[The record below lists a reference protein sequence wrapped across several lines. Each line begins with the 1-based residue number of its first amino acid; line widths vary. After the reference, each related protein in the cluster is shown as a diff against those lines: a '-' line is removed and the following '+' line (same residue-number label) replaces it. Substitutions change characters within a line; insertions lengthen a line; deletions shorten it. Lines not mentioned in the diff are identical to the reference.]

1 LKSNT
6 KIIDENR
13 TINYIR
19 EYVIGNNLKTQC
31 FIFGII
37 LSLLIMF
44 PTNVYAEHIE
54 AFAQYPDIVQL
65 SSEKFIITIDD
76 NSYNMYYG
84 YHGSLDSMASD
95 EPQPKLS
102 SMTIN
107 QERKSLEI
115 TFDEILSNNVFWI
128 KMPDEVIS
136 AEKGHFQLLID
147 GVETRYDLTR
157 FPNDY
162 ALGMIIP
169 KGGEHI
175 VIIGT
180 TVIPEFGTITMTIL
194 VVAIISIVVVT
205 TKSRV
210 ITRF

>member
-1 LKSNT
+1 
-6 KIIDENR
+6 
-13 TINYIR
+13 
-19 EYVIGNNLKTQC
+19 
-31 FIFGII
+31 
-37 LSLLIMF
+37 MF

-65 SSEKFIITIDD
+65 SSEKFIITLDD
-76 NSYNMYYG
+76 DSYDMYYG
-84 YHGSLDSMASD
+84 YHGSLDSMVSD

-115 TFDEILSNNVFWI
+115 TFDEVLSNSVFWVR
-128 KMPDEVIS
+128 MPDEVIS
-136 AEKGHFQLLID
+136 AEKGYFQLFID

-169 KGGEHI
+169 KNAHHI
-175 VIIGT
+175 EIVGT
-180 TVIPEFGTITMTIL
+180 TVIPEFGTIAMMVL
-194 VVAIISIVVVT
+194 AVAIISIVAVT
-205 TKSRV
+205 AKSRV
-210 ITRF
+210 VPKF

>member
-1 LKSNT
+1 MISNSWR
-6 KIIDENR
+6 NQ
-13 TINYIR
+13 NF
-19 EYVIGNNLKTQC
+19 VIVT
-31 FIFGII
+31 I
-37 LSLLIMF
+37 LSFLIIF

-65 SSEKFIITIDD
+65 SSEKFTITVDD
-76 NSYNMYYG
+76 DSYDMYYG

-102 SMTIN
+102 SMGIN

-115 TFDEILSNNVFWI
+115 TFDEVLSNSVFWVR
-128 KMPDEVIS
+128 MPDEVIS
-136 AEKGHFQLLID
+136 AEKGHFQLFID
-147 GVETRYDLTR
+147 GIETRYDLTR

-175 VIIGT
+175 EIVGT
-180 TVIPEFGTITMTIL
+180 RVIPEFSIMVLPILAISVLLIVAMTRKYHTNL
-194 VVAIISIVVVT
+194 
-205 TKSRV
+205 K
-210 ITRF
+210 F